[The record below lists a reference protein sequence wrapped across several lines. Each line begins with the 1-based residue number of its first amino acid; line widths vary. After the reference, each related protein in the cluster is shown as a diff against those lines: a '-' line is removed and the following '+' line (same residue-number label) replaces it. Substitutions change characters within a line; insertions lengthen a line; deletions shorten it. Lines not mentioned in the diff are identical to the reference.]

1 MPGIPF
7 PFRQSDQEARC
18 RGLTSRTRTP
28 RLSCSNE
35 RGGENQLGD
44 LTGGERLQIMLTRRE
59 LTMVDDWR
67 FSRWMPSR
75 AAAIREL
82 LKRGLVSR
90 GFASA
95 ENGAISKDIRS

>member
-1 MPGIPF
+1 MSWFDKP
-7 PFRQSDQEARC
+7 DAHAEAVMLKRK
-18 RGLTSRTRTP
+18 
-28 RLSCSNE
+28 
-35 RGGENQLGD
+35 GGENQLGD